1 MIHTITL
8 RIQPDKLDDLEF
20 IKISAAKLLAL
31 DVQEID
37 LVQVLRRSVDARG
50 RRPVF
55 QVQVA
60 VYQGEAA
67 TELFCPV
74 FYQGVKQRK
83 KVVIVGSGPA
93 GLFAALRLIERGLI
107 PIVLERGKDVKAR
120 RFDLKTLQAAGQ
132 VNPDSNFCFG
142 EGGAGTYSDGK
153 LYTRSTKRGN
163 VKKIMS
169 ILVQHGAVR
178 DILVNAHPH
187 IGSNKL
193 PRIIKA
199 IRDTIENCN
208 GQIHFN
214 SRVIDLILQ
223 NNKILG
229 VQTENRE
236 FLADAVILATGH
248 SARDIYELLDKRH
261 ILMEAK
267 DYAMGVRVEHS
278 QELIN
283 AIQYGKYKDSHFL
296 PAASYSL
303 ACQVGKTGVYS
314 FCMCPGGMIIPAATA
329 TGELVLNGMSNSA
342 RNMPH
347 ANAGIVVTIGQAQY
361 QGYEK
366 FKHFAGLELQKETEK
381 KAFHAGGSTQA
392 APAQR
397 LTDFIKGRI
406 SSTLPTTSYI
416 PGTITYPLQEVLGPH
431 ISGALK
437 QAFQI
442 FGQKMKGY
450 VTEDATLLAVE
461 SRTSSPVRIPRMK
474 DTWMH
479 PQIKGLFPLGEG
491 SGYAGG
497 IVSSAID
504 GDTGADAVCA
514 YLG

>member
-8 RIQPDKLDDLEF
+8 RIQPDKLDDVEF

-31 DVQEID
+31 DVQNID
-37 LVQVLRRSVDARG
+37 RVQVLRRSVDARG

-60 VYQGEAA
+60 VYQGEAV

-83 KVVIVGSGPA
+83 KVLIVGGGPA
-93 GLFAALRLIERGLI
+93 GLFAALRLIERGVT
-107 PIVLERGKDVKAR
+107 PIVLERGKDVKGR
-120 RFDLKTLQAAGQ
+120 RFDLKALQAAGQ

-153 LYTRSTKRGN
+153 LYTRSTKRGD

-214 SRVIDLILQ
+214 SRVTDLILQ

-229 VQTENRE
+229 ARTENRE

-314 FCMCPGGMIIPAATA
+314 FCMCPGGKVVPSAPAAKQNI
-329 TGELVLNGMSNSA
+329 VNGVSDYARNSA
-342 RNMPH
+342 F
-347 ANAGIVVTIGQAQY
+347 ANSAVVAGVHLDHLLKKQVGFEESLQWMEKLEHKVFEISKGYNVPGARIQDFLSDKMSQAIPKNSFPFDVFPYDFRELFSAEIITSIKEGLQNFSKKIH
-361 QGYEK
+361 GFETGIML
-366 FKHFAGLELQKETEK
+366 GLESK
-381 KAFHAGGSTQA
+381 
-392 APAQR
+392 
-397 LTDFIKGRI
+397 
-406 SSTLPTTSYI
+406 
-416 PGTITYPLQEVLGPH
+416 
-431 ISGALK
+431 
-437 QAFQI
+437 
-442 FGQKMKGY
+442 
-450 VTEDATLLAVE
+450 
-461 SRTSSPVRIPRMK
+461 TSSPVQVIRDEHRRCEGFENIY
-474 DTWMH
+474 
-479 PQIKGLFPLGEG
+479 IVGEG

-497 IVSSAID
+497 ITSSAVD
-504 GDTGADAVCA
+504 GVKAAMGIIESH
-514 YLG
+514 